1 MDLGVGLISCQRTAG
16 DPRTWEDLYREAL
29 DLTVEAERLGY
40 ASIWTTEHHFV
51 DDGYAPS
58 LLPLSAAMAART
70 SRITIGTGVLL
81 APLHHPL
88 RLAEDAAVVDLISRG
103 RLTLGLGLG
112 WSSTEFAGLGANLR
126 TRGKAMDEILDILPK
141 AWSGLPFRHEGQV
154 YDFPELAVR
163 PTPTDRIPIW
173 IGGGA
178 AAAVRRAARLA
189 DGFFSN
195 ATPEGLEAQ
204 IRIAAEEMRRHDRD
218 PDDFT
223 WAHYAI
229 IYPSDDPD
237 RGWSEIRN
245 HIHHLRWKYE
255 DMEASA
261 RRTGPIP
268 APPPLDPT
276 TEEQLRASVLVG
288 PAEQIAERLH
298 AVRDR
303 VGVPLHI
310 VARSVFPGM
319 PYAQQTETL
328 ERIASELM
336 PLL

>member
-16 DPRTWEDLYREAL
+16 DQRTWEDLYREAL
-29 DLTVEAERLGY
+29 DLTVEADRLGY

-58 LLPLSAAMAART
+58 LLPLSAAMAALT
-70 SRITIGTGVLL
+70 SRIRIGTGVIV

-88 RLAEDAAVVDLISRG
+88 RLAEDAAVVDLISSG
-103 RLTLGLGLG
+103 RLILGLGLG
-112 WSSTEFAGLGANLR
+112 WSGIEYAGFGADLH

-141 AWSGLPFRHEGQV
+141 AWSGVPFHHEGQV

-163 PTPTDRIPIW
+163 PTPTGHIPIW

-178 AAAVRRAARLA
+178 PAAVRRAARLA

-195 ATPEGLEAQ
+195 AAPEGLEAQ
-204 IRIAAEEMRRHDRD
+204 IEIATEEMRRHDRD
-218 PDDFT
+218 PDRFT
-223 WAHYAI
+223 WAYYAI
-229 IYPSDDPD
+229 IYPSDDAD
-237 RGWSEIRN
+237 RGWSEIRE
-245 HIHHLRWKYE
+245 HIHHMRWKYE
-255 DMEASA
+255 DMEISA
-261 RRTGPIP
+261 GRTGPIP
-268 APPPLDPT
+268 TPPPLDPT
-276 TEEQLRASVLVG
+276 TEEELRASVMIG

-310 VARSVFPGM
+310 VARSLFSGM
-319 PYAQQTETL
+319 PYSRQTEIL